1 MLKNYKAFLE
11 AIQDMNQDL
20 IDKCF
25 NHLNDNGE
33 LRDDVIDSMYA
44 IILEYERDL
53 KANIMGNLLKALAN
67 DKITIEDY
75 ERLLLITQAS
85 SIVQYTIFKTNNY

>member
-1 MLKNYKAFLE
+1 
-11 AIQDMNQDL
+11 
-20 IDKCF
+20 
-25 NHLNDNGE
+25 
-33 LRDDVIDSMYA
+33 
-44 IILEYERDL
+44 
-53 KANIMGNLLKALAN
+53 MGNLLKALAN

>member
-53 KANIMGNLLKALAN
+53 KQILWG
-67 DKITIEDY
+67 TY
-75 ERLLLITQAS
+75 
-85 SIVQYTIFKTNNY
+85 